1 MQINLFDTAS
11 AAYLLPFTHTRPAA
25 DIRCG
30 ILSMRERWERYLQ
43 ASESG
48 SITTALLNKVFPPQY
63 GEDNLYLN
71 GNIFA
76 SLPLAIVISNL
87 SSGQALIQEETV
99 IAIRTGQQL
108 DYEAI
113 NKGSLKDFEPVL
125 FKENIVLLKNV
136 WDIFVLNDYALRAD
150 FELLTYN
157 KTSAPIP
164 EGIRVIGDRN
174 KLFLAE
180 GAKVYDGVFNTDTGP
195 IFIDEDAEVMEG
207 VMLRG
212 PLYLGKHGAIKMG
225 AKIYGA
231 TTIGHGSKVGGEIS
245 NTVFFDYSN
254 KGHDGFL
261 GNAVI
266 GSWCNLGA
274 DTNSSNLKNNYDEVS
289 IWSEHENRMIKTGLQ
304 FCGLLM
310 GDHSKCGINTMFNT
324 GTVVGVSANI
334 FGSGFPRNFVP
345 SFSWGG
351 ASGFTVYLPKKAFQT
366 AKIVMSRRNIEF
378 TEQDAAILEHVFET
392 TKEWRKEE

>member
-30 ILSMRERWERYLQ
+30 ILTMRERWEQYLQ
-43 ASESG
+43 ATESG
-48 SITTALLNKVFPPQY
+48 SITTALLSKVFTAHY
-63 GEDNLYLN
+63 GDDNLYLN

-76 SLPLAIVISNL
+76 NVPLAIVVSNL
-87 SSGQALIQEETV
+87 QPGQALIQEETV

-108 DYEAI
+108 SYEDI

-125 FKENIVLLKNV
+125 FKEAIIALKNV
-136 WDIFVLNDYALRAD
+136 WDIFVLADYALRAD
-150 FELLTYN
+150 FELLTHN

-164 EGIRVIGDRN
+164 EGIRVIGDRD
-174 KLFLAE
+174 KLFLAK
-180 GAKVYDGVFNTDTGP
+180 GAKLYDGVFNTGTGP

-245 NTVFFDYSN
+245 NTVFFDYAN

-324 GTVVGVSANI
+324 GTVVGVSCNI
-334 FGSGFPRNFVP
+334 YGGDFPDKFIP

-351 ASGFTVYLPKKAFQT
+351 KNDRTSYQFDKAIDT
-366 AKIVMSRRNIEF
+366 AKRMMARRSMEPSAEEIEVLKYICKNSQQF
-378 TEQDAAILEHVFET
+378 L
-392 TKEWRKEE
+392 

>member
-30 ILSMRERWERYLQ
+30 ILTLRERWEQYLQ
-43 ASESG
+43 LRDSG
-48 SITTALLNKVFPPQY
+48 SITQQPLSKVFPPRY
-63 GEDNLYLN
+63 TDDNLYIN
-71 GNIFA
+71 GNIFVNV
-76 SLPLAIVISNL
+76 PLAIVVSNL
-87 SSGQALIQEETV
+87 QTGQALVQGETI

-108 DYEAI
+108 DYDAI
-113 NKGSLKDFEPVL
+113 NKGSLKDFEPV
-125 FKENIVLLKNV
+125 FYKEAIVALKNA
-136 WDIFVLNDYALRAD
+136 WDIFVLNDYAIRAD
-150 FELLTYN
+150 FEFLTHN
-157 KTSAPIP
+157 KTSEEIP
-164 EGIRVIGDRN
+164 EGIRVIGDRD
-174 KLFLAE
+174 KLFLAA
-180 GAKVYDGVFNTDTGP
+180 GAKVYDGVFNTSTGP
-195 IFIDEDAEVMEG
+195 IFIDEEAEVMEG

-324 GTVVGVSANI
+324 GTVVGVSCNI
-334 FGSGFPRNFVP
+334 YGGDFPDKFIP

-351 ASGFTVYLPKKAFQT
+351 KNDRTSYQFDKAIDT
-366 AKIVMSRRNIEF
+366 AKRMMARRNMEPSPEEIELLKYICKNSQQF
-378 TEQDAAILEHVFET
+378 L
-392 TKEWRKEE
+392 

>member
-1 MQINLFDTAS
+1 MQINLFDTAR

-30 ILSMRERWERYLQ
+30 ILTMRERWEQYLQ
-43 ASESG
+43 ATGSG
-48 SITTALLNKVFPPQY
+48 SITPTPLSKVFPAHY
-63 GEDNLYLN
+63 GDDNLYLN
-71 GNIFA
+71 GNVFA
-76 SLPLAIVISNL
+76 NVPLAIVVSNL
-87 SSGQALIQEETV
+87 KPGQALIQEEAV

-113 NKGSLKDFEPVL
+113 NKGSLKDFEPV
-125 FKENIVLLKNV
+125 FYKEAVIALKNV

-150 FELLTYN
+150 FELLTHN

-164 EGIRVIGDRN
+164 EGIRVIGDPN
-174 KLFLAE
+174 NLFLAE
-180 GAKVYDGVFNTDTGP
+180 GAKIYDGVVNTSTGP
-195 IFIDEDAEVMEG
+195 VFIDEDAEVMEG

-266 GSWCNLGA
+266 GAWCNLGA

-289 IWSEHENRMIKTGLQ
+289 IWSEHENRMIRTGLQ

-324 GTVVGVSANI
+324 GTVVGVSCNI
-334 FGSGFPRNFVP
+334 YGGDFPDKFIP

-351 ASGFTVYLPKKAFQT
+351 KNDRTSYQFDKAIDT
-366 AKIVMSRRNIEF
+366 ARRMMARRSMEPSAEEIELLKYICKNS
-378 TEQDAAILEHVFET
+378 QQYN
-392 TKEWRKEE
+392 

>member
-30 ILSMRERWERYLQ
+30 ILTMRERWEQYLQ
-43 ASESG
+43 LNDSG
-48 SITTALLNKVFPPQY
+48 SLTQQSLSKVFPARY
-63 GEDNLYLN
+63 TDDNLYIN
-71 GNIFA
+71 GNIFVNV
-76 SLPLAIVISNL
+76 SLAIVVSNL
-87 SSGQALIQEETV
+87 QSGQALIQGETV

-113 NKGSLKDFEPVL
+113 NKGSLKEFEPVL
-125 FKENIVLLKNV
+125 YKEALVALKNA
-136 WDIFVLNDYALRAD
+136 WDIFVLNDYAIRAD
-150 FELLTYN
+150 FEFLTHN
-157 KTSAPIP
+157 KTSVTLP
-164 EGIRVIGDRN
+164 EGIRVIGDRDQ
-174 KLFLAE
+174 LFLAE
-180 GAKVYDGVFNTDTGP
+180 GAKVYDGVFNTSTGP

-324 GTVVGVSANI
+324 GTVVGVSCNI
-334 FGSGFPRNFVP
+334 YGGDFPDKFIP

-351 ASGFTVYLPKKAFQT
+351 KNDRTSYQFDKAIDT
-366 AKIVMSRRNIEF
+366 AKRMMARRSMEPSTEEIELLKYICKNSQQF
-378 TEQDAAILEHVFET
+378 L
-392 TKEWRKEE
+392 

>member
-30 ILSMRERWERYLQ
+30 ILTMRERWEQYLQ
-43 ASESG
+43 LNDSG
-48 SITTALLNKVFPPQY
+48 SITQQPLSKVFPARY
-63 GEDNLYLN
+63 TDDNLYIN
-71 GNIFA
+71 GNIFVNV
-76 SLPLAIVISNL
+76 PLAIVVSNL
-87 SSGQALIQEETV
+87 QTGQALIQGATV
-99 IAIRTGQQL
+99 IAIRTALQL

-125 FKENIVLLKNV
+125 YKEAIVALKNA
-136 WDIFVLNDYALRAD
+136 WDIFVLNDYAIRAD
-150 FELLTYN
+150 FAFLTHN
-157 KTSAPIP
+157 RTSAALP
-164 EGIRVIGDRN
+164 EGIRVIGERDQ
-174 KLFLAE
+174 LFLAE
-180 GAKVYDGVFNTDTGP
+180 GAKIYDGVFNTSTGP

-324 GTVVGVSANI
+324 GTVVGVSCNI
-334 FGSGFPRNFVP
+334 YGGDFPDKFIP

-351 ASGFTVYLPKKAFQT
+351 KNDRTSYQFDKAIDT
-366 AKIVMSRRNIEF
+366 AKRMMARRSMEPSTEEIELLKYICKNS
-378 TEQDAAILEHVFET
+378 QQYL
-392 TKEWRKEE
+392 

>member
-30 ILSMRERWERYLQ
+30 ILTIRERWEQYLQ
-43 ASESG
+43 LNDSG
-48 SITTALLNKVFPPQY
+48 SLTQQPLSKVFPARY
-63 GEDNLYLN
+63 TDDNLYIN
-71 GNIFA
+71 GNIFVNV
-76 SLPLAIVISNL
+76 PLAIVVSNL
-87 SSGQALIQEETV
+87 QSGQALIQGETV

-113 NKGSLKDFEPVL
+113 NKGSLKEFEPVL
-125 FKENIVLLKNV
+125 YKEALVALKNA
-136 WDIFVLNDYALRAD
+136 WDIFVLNDYAIRAD
-150 FELLTYN
+150 FEFLTHN
-157 KTSAPIP
+157 KTSATLP
-164 EGIRVIGDRN
+164 EGIRVIGDRDQ
-174 KLFLAE
+174 LFLAE
-180 GAKVYDGVFNTDTGP
+180 GAKVYDGVFNTSTGP

-324 GTVVGVSANI
+324 GTVVGVSCNI
-334 FGSGFPRNFVP
+334 YGGDFPDKFIP

-351 ASGFTVYLPKKAFQT
+351 KNDRTSYQFDKAIDT
-366 AKIVMSRRNIEF
+366 AKRMMARRSMEPSTEEIELLKYICKNSQQF
-378 TEQDAAILEHVFET
+378 L
-392 TKEWRKEE
+392 

>member
-30 ILSMRERWERYLQ
+30 ILTLRERWEQYLQ
-43 ASESG
+43 LGDSG
-48 SITTALLNKVFPPQY
+48 SITRQPLSKVFPSRY
-63 GEDNLYLN
+63 TEDNLYIN
-71 GNIFA
+71 GNIFVNV
-76 SLPLAIVISNL
+76 PLAIVVSNL
-87 SSGQALIQEETV
+87 QTGQALVQGETI

-108 DYEAI
+108 DYDAI
-113 NKGSLKDFEPVL
+113 NKGSLKDFEPV
-125 FKENIVLLKNV
+125 FYKEAIVALKNA
-136 WDIFVLNDYALRAD
+136 WDIFALNDYAIRAD
-150 FELLTYN
+150 FEFLTHN
-157 KTSAPIP
+157 KTSEELP
-164 EGIRVIGDRN
+164 EGIRVIGDRD
-174 KLFLAE
+174 KLFLAA
-180 GAKVYDGVFNTDTGP
+180 GAKVYDGVFNTSTGP
-195 IFIDEDAEVMEG
+195 IFIDEEAEVMEG

-324 GTVVGVSANI
+324 GTVVGVSCNI
-334 FGSGFPRNFVP
+334 YGGDFPDKFIP

-351 ASGFTVYLPKKAFQT
+351 KNDRTSYQFDKAIDT
-366 AKIVMSRRNIEF
+366 AKRMMARRNMEPSPEEIELLKYICKNSQQF
-378 TEQDAAILEHVFET
+378 L
-392 TKEWRKEE
+392 

>member
-1 MQINLFDTAS
+1 MKINLFDTAS

-30 ILSMRERWERYLQ
+30 ILTMRERWQQYLQ
-43 ASESG
+43 VTESG
-48 SITTALLNKVFPPQY
+48 SITPALLSKVFPAHY
-63 GEDNLYLN
+63 GDDHLYVN
-71 GNIFA
+71 GHIFVNI
-76 SLPLAIVISNL
+76 SLAIVVSNL
-87 SSGQALIQEETV
+87 QPGQALIQDETV

-108 DYEAI
+108 DYDAI

-125 FKENIVLLKNV
+125 FKEAIVALKNV

-150 FELLTYN
+150 FEFLTHN
-157 KTSAPIP
+157 QTSEAIP
-164 EGIRVIGDRN
+164 EGVRVIGDPKN
-174 KLFLAE
+174 LFLAA
-180 GAKVYDGVFNTDTGP
+180 GAKIYDGVFNTSTGP
-195 IFIDEDAEVMEG
+195 VYIDEDAEVMEG

-245 NTVFFDYSN
+245 NTVFFDYAN

-324 GTVVGVSANI
+324 GTVVGVSCNI
-334 FGSGFPRNFVP
+334 YGGDFPDKFIP

-351 ASGFTVYLPKKAFQT
+351 KNDRTSYQFDKAIDT
-366 AKIVMSRRNIEF
+366 AKRMMARRSMEPSAEEIELLKYICKNS
-378 TEQDAAILEHVFET
+378 QQYN
-392 TKEWRKEE
+392 

>member
-1 MQINLFDTAS
+1 MQINLFDTAR

-30 ILSMRERWERYLQ
+30 ILTMRERWERYLQ
-43 ASESG
+43 ATASG
-48 SITTALLNKVFPPQY
+48 SITTALLSKVFPAHY
-63 GEDNLYLN
+63 GDDNLYLN

-76 SLPLAIVISNL
+76 NVPLAIVVSNL
-87 SSGQALIQEETV
+87 NPGQALIQEETV
-99 IAIRTGQQL
+99 IAIRTEQQL

-113 NKGSLKDFEPVL
+113 NKGSLKDFEPVCY
-125 FKENIVLLKNV
+125 KEAIIALKNV

-150 FELLTYN
+150 FELLTHN
-157 KTSAPIP
+157 KISAPIP
-164 EGIRVIGDRN
+164 EGIRVIGDPKN
-174 KLFLAE
+174 LFLSE
-180 GAKVYDGVFNTDTGP
+180 SAKIYDGVINTSTGP
-195 IFIDEDAEVMEG
+195 VFIDEDAEVMEG

-245 NTVFFDYSN
+245 NTVFFDYAN

-324 GTVVGVSANI
+324 GTVVGVSCNI
-334 FGSGFPRNFVP
+334 YGGDFPDKFIP

-351 ASGFTVYLPKKAFQT
+351 KNDRTSYQFDKAIDT
-366 AKIVMSRRNIEF
+366 AKRMMARRSMEPSAEEIELLKYICKNS
-378 TEQDAAILEHVFET
+378 QQYN
-392 TKEWRKEE
+392 

>member
-30 ILSMRERWERYLQ
+30 ILTMRERWLQYLQ
-43 ASESG
+43 ATESG
-48 SITTALLNKVFPPQY
+48 SITTVLLSKVFPALY

-76 SLPLAIVISNL
+76 NVPLAIVVSNL
-87 SSGQALIQEETV
+87 QPGQALIQDETV
-99 IAIRTGQQL
+99 IAIRTPQQL

-125 FKENIVLLKNV
+125 FKEAIIALKNV

-150 FELLTYN
+150 FELLTHN
-157 KTSAPIP
+157 QTSAAIP
-164 EGIRVIGDRN
+164 EGIRVIGDRD

-180 GAKVYDGVFNTDTGP
+180 GAQIYDGVFNTSTGP

-289 IWSEHENRMIKTGLQ
+289 IWSEHENRMVRTGLQ

-324 GTVVGVSANI
+324 GTVVGVSCNI
-334 FGSGFPRNFVP
+334 YGGDFPDKFIP

-351 ASGFTVYLPKKAFQT
+351 KHDRTSYQFDKAIDT
-366 AKIVMSRRNIEF
+366 AKRMMARRSMEPSAEEIELLKYICKNS
-378 TEQDAAILEHVFET
+378 QQYN
-392 TKEWRKEE
+392 

>member
-1 MQINLFDTAS
+1 MQINLFDTAR

-30 ILSMRERWERYLQ
+30 ILTMRERWERYLQ
-43 ASESG
+43 ATASG
-48 SITTALLNKVFPPQY
+48 SITTALLSKVFPAHY
-63 GEDNLYLN
+63 GDDNLYLN
-71 GNIFA
+71 GNVFA
-76 SLPLAIVISNL
+76 NVPLAIVVSNL
-87 SSGQALIQEETV
+87 KPGQALVQEETV
-99 IAIRTGQQL
+99 IAIRTEQQL

-113 NKGSLKDFEPVL
+113 NKGSLKDFEPVVY
-125 FKENIVLLKNV
+125 KEAIIALKNV

-150 FELLTYN
+150 FELLTHN

-164 EGIRVIGDRN
+164 EGIRIIGDPKN
-174 KLFLAE
+174 LFLAE
-180 GAKVYDGVFNTDTGP
+180 GAKIYDGVVNTSTGP
-195 IFIDEDAEVMEG
+195 VFIDEDAEVMEG

-266 GSWCNLGA
+266 GAWCNLGA

-289 IWSEHENRMIKTGLQ
+289 IWSEHENRMIRTGLQ

-324 GTVVGVSANI
+324 GTVVGVSCNI
-334 FGSGFPRNFVP
+334 YGGDFPDKFIP

-351 ASGFTVYLPKKAFQT
+351 KNDRTSYQFDKAIDT
-366 AKIVMSRRNIEF
+366 AKRMMARRSMEPSAEEIELLKYICKNS
-378 TEQDAAILEHVFET
+378 QQYN
-392 TKEWRKEE
+392 

>member
-30 ILSMRERWERYLQ
+30 ILTMRERWEQYLQ
-43 ASESG
+43 LNDSG
-48 SITTALLNKVFPPQY
+48 SLTQQPLSKVFPARY
-63 GEDNLYLN
+63 TDDNLYIN
-71 GNIFA
+71 GNIFVNV
-76 SLPLAIVISNL
+76 PLAIVVSNL
-87 SSGQALIQEETV
+87 QSGQALIQGETV

-125 FKENIVLLKNV
+125 YKEALIALKNA
-136 WDIFVLNDYALRAD
+136 WDIFVLNDYAIRAD
-150 FELLTYN
+150 FEFLTH
-157 KTSAPIP
+157 KRTSATLP
-164 EGIRVIGDRN
+164 EGIRVIGDRD

-180 GAKVYDGVFNTDTGP
+180 GAKVYDGVFNTSTGP

-324 GTVVGVSANI
+324 GSVVGVSCNI
-334 FGSGFPRNFVP
+334 YGGDFPDKFIP

-351 ASGFTVYLPKKAFQT
+351 KNDRTSYQFDKAIDT
-366 AKIVMSRRNIEF
+366 AKRMMARRSMEPSTEEIELLKYICKNSQQF
-378 TEQDAAILEHVFET
+378 L
-392 TKEWRKEE
+392 

>member
-1 MQINLFDTAS
+1 MHINLFDTHS

-30 ILSMRERWERYLQ
+30 ILTMRERWEQYLQ
-43 ASESG
+43 TSNTG
-48 SITTALLNKVFPPQY
+48 SITQAPLSKVFPATY
-63 GEDNLYLN
+63 TADNLYIN

-76 SLPLAIVISNL
+76 NIPLGIVISNL
-87 SSGQALIQEETV
+87 QNGQALIQDETV
-99 IAIRTGQQL
+99 IAIRTAQQL
-108 DYEAI
+108 DYDSI

-125 FKENIVLLKNV
+125 YKEAFVALKNV
-136 WDIFVLNDYALRAD
+136 WDIFSLNDYALRAD
-150 FELLTYN
+150 FEFLTHN
-157 KTSAPIP
+157 KTSEAIP
-164 EGIRVIGDRN
+164 EGIRVIGERD

-180 GAKVYDGVFNTDTGP
+180 GAKVYDGVFNTSTGP

-245 NTVFFDYSN
+245 NTVFFDHSN

-266 GSWCNLGA
+266 GEWCNLGA

-289 IWSEHENRMIKTGLQ
+289 IWSEHENRMVKTGLQ

-324 GTVVGVSANI
+324 GTVVGVSCNI
-334 FGSGFPRNFVP
+334 YGGDFPDKFIP

-351 ASGFTVYLPKKAFQT
+351 KNDRTSYQFDKAIDT
-366 AKIVMSRRNIEF
+366 AKRMMARRGLEPSAAEIELLKYICKNS
-378 TEQDAAILEHVFET
+378 QQYL
-392 TKEWRKEE
+392 

>member
-1 MQINLFDTAS
+1 MQINLFDTAR

-30 ILSMRERWERYLQ
+30 ILTMRERWEQYLQ
-43 ASESG
+43 ATASG
-48 SITTALLNKVFPPQY
+48 SITTALLSKVFPAHY
-63 GEDNLYLN
+63 GDDNLYLN
-71 GNIFA
+71 GNVFVNV
-76 SLPLAIVISNL
+76 PLAIVVSNL
-87 SSGQALIQEETV
+87 KPGQALIQEETV
-99 IAIRTGQQL
+99 IAIRTEQQL

-113 NKGSLKDFEPVL
+113 NKGSLKDFEPVVY
-125 FKENIVLLKNV
+125 KEAIIALKNV

-150 FELLTYN
+150 FELLTHN

-164 EGIRVIGDRN
+164 EGIRIIGDPKN
-174 KLFLAE
+174 LFLAE
-180 GAKVYDGVFNTDTGP
+180 SAKIYDGVVNTSTGP
-195 IFIDEDAEVMEG
+195 VFIDEDAEVMEG

-231 TTIGHGSKVGGEIS
+231 TTIGNGSKVGGEIS

-266 GSWCNLGA
+266 GAWCNLGA

-324 GTVVGVSANI
+324 GTVVGVSCNI
-334 FGSGFPRNFVP
+334 YGGDFPDKFIP

-351 ASGFTVYLPKKAFQT
+351 KNDRTSYQFDKAIDT
-366 AKIVMSRRNIEF
+366 ARRMMARRSMEPSAEEIELLKYICKNS
-378 TEQDAAILEHVFET
+378 QQYN
-392 TKEWRKEE
+392 